1 MERFEEID
9 DEQSAN
15 PFDIRRELLNAID
28 KAIDKAFAVVGAN
41 DEKIAAVVTTEAV
54 FAAKDVF
61 DRYFIRT

>member
-15 PFDIRRELLNAID
+15 PFDIRRELLNAIG
-28 KAIDKAFAVVGAN
+28 AGVDKAFAVVDTA
-41 DEKIAAVVTTEAV
+41 DENLAAVVTTEAV